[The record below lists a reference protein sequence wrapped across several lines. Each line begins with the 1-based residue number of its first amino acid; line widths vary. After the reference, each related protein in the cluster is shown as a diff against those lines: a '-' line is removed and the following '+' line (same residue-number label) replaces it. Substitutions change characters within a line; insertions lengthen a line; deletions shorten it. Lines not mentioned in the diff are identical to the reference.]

1 MRNSLRRQTP
11 PTPSMSDAQPPA
23 ATPAPTRRRGR
34 PPRATVE
41 PNGATPAP
49 QATQV
54 PATAGPNGATPT
66 PQATQARPGRPR
78 NAGLSSDEVAR
89 IHGQLDEL
97 RERVPDHDSP
107 TYCQD
112 LLQRRLLLR
121 KLLPGIGGLTKIRQ
135 HIRNSMRRGEDCKTS
150 RQAYAAVNPNF
161 EMNRPQRS
169 AFNDVW
175 TEMNPTP
182 GGETESRPRGAPR
195 RQPPAEQAQSD
206 ARAAPA
212 APATPAAPAAGPAP
226 VPSEVSP
233 AAAAA
238 AAPAADTASRRRR
251 NRRGSTAVSSPAAQ
265 EVSEAPSQVLA
276 ANTAVGMEALVG
288 MIGMLSAE
296 NKEQRAKIAA
306 LEEQLRQQQNA

>member
-1 MRNSLRRQTP
+1 M
-11 PTPSMSDAQPPA
+11 
-23 ATPAPTRRRGR
+23 
-34 PPRATVE
+34 E

-54 PATAGPNGATPT
+54 PATVEPSGATPT

-97 RERVPDHDSP
+97 RERVPDFDSP

-150 RQAYAAVNPNF
+150 RQAYAAANPNF

-182 GGETESRPRGAPR
+182 GGETESRPREATR

-212 APATPAAPAAGPAP
+212 APTTPAARAAPAAGPAPVAP

-251 NRRGSTAVSSPAAQ
+251 NRRGSTAVSAPAAQ

-306 LEEQLRQQQNA
+306 LEEQLRQQNA